1 LRKYLCILLII
12 TVLTGGDAFCADSPF
27 TYPSNWGGTGLM
39 ETPTARVLEAGKF
52 RVGVSYV
59 DPYIYYY
66 GAISPFKGLEIDG
79 RVTEILDTDTSSDPT
94 WAEYGNYKDKAFD
107 IKYQFLP
114 EGKYTPALAF
124 GVMDPHGTRIF
135 TSQYL
140 VASKQIFPFDF
151 TIGVGNGRF
160 GKRPIDD
167 DKEFGLEIFTDPK
180 QWLKDAQ
187 VFGGVQFTPHPKISF
202 MVEYNP
208 IRYDKQITD
217 PAQSK
222 HFKNYDDS
230 FLHRLNYGIRIMPF
244 DWTEI
249 DLSYQRGEQIGVNVS
264 FAFTLGRPI
273 LPIFDAPYIEKQE
286 LMDSPLAQRISRGLY
301 ESGFYD
307 IGVSVSG
314 SNIWVVAANDRYFY
328 TPRAIGVMV
337 NLINRMLPEDIN
349 QIYLIITERGIPVVQ
364 FSTQRQDVNY
374 YQEQVFSPGEY
385 LYLAK
390 TDTDVYQTPEAK
402 HNYKRYIFYGIKP
415 ELNALIND
423 PSGFLKLRAGAS
435 GWIGINPWR
444 GASLVAGI
452 AAYPLNDVSSS
463 NKPLSIPVRSDF
475 VEYMDNNMLLSLLMF
490 EQIEKFKYEIYGKV
504 GAGLLEVQYAG
515 LDAELAVPLFKGRI
529 YTGVSGSLVKKR
541 DVSNPVK
548 LNNNDWDDHYKT
560 AFFNARLNI
569 PELDAYLDVKAGRF
583 LAGDKGARVTVAKNF
598 NGVVLSAW
606 YSFTDTSVF
615 SDPYNR
621 GYHDKGIAIS
631 IPLRLFLGRD
641 SRVAYDFAISPWT
654 RDVAQD
660 IYHRTSLF
668 DFIGRN
674 SKIYLDKDKEM
685 FE

>member
-1 LRKYLCILLII
+1 
-12 TVLTGGDAFCADSPF
+12 
-27 TYPSNWGGTGLM
+27 M

-52 RVGVSYV
+52 RVGASYV

-79 RVTEILDTDTSSDPT
+79 RVTEILDTDTSSDPK
-94 WAEYGNYKDKAFD
+94 WADYGNYKDKAFD

-124 GVMDPHGTRIF
+124 GIMDPHGTRIY
-135 TSQYL
+135 TSQYI

-160 GKRPIDD
+160 GKRPVDD
-167 DKEFGLEIFTDPK
+167 EKEFGLEIFTDPK

-187 VFGGVQFTPHPKISF
+187 LFGGVQFTPHPKISF

-217 PAQSK
+217 PAQEK

-230 FLHRLNYGIRIMPF
+230 FLNRLNYGIRIMPF

-249 DLSYQRGEQIGVNVS
+249 DLSYQRGEQVGVNVS

-273 LPIFDAPYIEKQE
+273 LPIFDASYIEKPE

-307 IGVSVSG
+307 IGVSTSG
-314 SNIWVVAANDRYFY
+314 DAIWVIAANDRYYY

-337 NLINRMLPEDIN
+337 NVISKILPEDIN
-349 QIYLIITERGIPVVQ
+349 QIYLILTERGIPIVQ

-374 YQEQVFSPGEY
+374 YHEQVLSPGEY
-385 LYLAK
+385 LYLTK
-390 TDTDVYQTPEAK
+390 IDTDIYQTPEAK
-402 HNYKRYIFYGIKP
+402 LNHKKYLFYGIKP
-415 ELNALIND
+415 EVSALLND
-423 PSGFLKLRAGAS
+423 PSGFLRFRAGAS
-435 GWIGINPWR
+435 GWIGLNPWR
-444 GASLVAGI
+444 GGSLVTGVS
-452 AAYPLNDVSSS
+452 AYPLNDVSTS
-463 NKPLSIPVRSDF
+463 NVPLSIPVRSDF
-475 VEYMDNNMLLSLLMF
+475 VDYMDNNVLLDMLMF

-504 GAGLLEVQYAG
+504 AAGLLEVQYAG
-515 LDAELAVPLFKGRI
+515 LDAEMAVPLFKGRI
-529 YTGVSGSLVKKR
+529 FTGVSGSLVKKR
-541 DVSNPVK
+541 HKSNPVK
-548 LNNNDWDDHYKT
+548 LNNNDWNDNYTT

-569 PELDAYLDVKAGRF
+569 PELEVYVDVKAGRF
-583 LAGDKGARVTVAKNF
+583 LAGDKGARVTVSKNF

-615 SDPYNR
+615 SDPYNK

-641 SRVAYDFAISPWT
+641 SRVAYDFSISPWT

-660 IYHRTSLF
+660 IYHRTNLF

-674 SKIYLDKDKEM
+674 SKIYLNKDKDM